1 MSATVQKFAELLTLG
16 VHRIRL
22 IRGQKISIIQDEL
35 GQALGK
41 SGGSMIEHWRKGNL
55 PANYR
60 DVEQLA
66 REIVGRSDV
75 DKAWLT
81 QFLAS
86 ANFPWPSA
94 LIDEL
99 FPKVDSDIPADY
111 EPEYTPAPGEML
123 PQYRVPAPAPLPAGS
138 IMPFHRNPHFVGRHD
153 NLLALAEA
161 LNYGFATTISQIET
175 AAATG
180 LGGIGKTQLAV
191 EFVHRYGQFFQGGVF
206 WLSFE
211 SPDAVP
217 SEIAACGE
225 ANALALKANFGQYTL
240 NEQVKLVQAAWSAPE
255 PRLLIFDNCEDPRL
269 LLKWRPRTGGC
280 RVLVTSRRG
289 DWKTVPGVRDMPLG
303 VLTRAES
310 IRLLRKHRP
319 DIPKNLLSE
328 IAKELGDLPL
338 ALHLAGSYLRYYRR
352 SADPIVY
359 LEQLRDPLLLHH
371 PSMRSEAL
379 SMTGHVQHVGRT
391 FALSYEK
398 LNLTDE
404 NDTLAHRLLVN
415 AAHFAP
421 GEPIW
426 YELLVKTLTLPD
438 HDELAAFKSERAF
451 RRLIEIGL
459 IETEENNTLRMHRL
473 VARFVRDVAN
483 EQLQHNEAAV
493 EKVVYEYTRTMNRAV
508 EPLPL
513 LARQHHLRA
522 VVDIAKIRNE
532 AESASL
538 CYELGMHL
546 WQISDYSGAQ
556 PYLEKALTMRE
567 EIFGPGHPTVAE
579 SLVGIGRVLRAQG
592 RYEEAKAYFERSL
605 AIRQQQF
612 GDNHADT
619 AESLENLGESY
630 RELGDPRTGSD
641 LIARA
646 LTIVQAIHG
655 EEHPLTGEYNN
666 NLAHCYYLLGQK
678 QRATTHFERAL
689 AINRRV
695 LGEMHAHTA
704 LNKHNLGIVHR
715 NDGNFVAAQ
724 QLLESALEAR
734 RKLYGDHQADTANT
748 ANALAQL
755 YLQTEQLENAQLL
768 ANQSMAALEEIL
780 PEIHEQKAATH
791 ITLGQIHE
799 KQGDRKNASRHF
811 QAAYN
816 MRLQLYGEADTRT
829 IELLRW
835 LS

>member
-1 MSATVQKFAELLTLG
+1 MSATGQKFAELLTLG

-22 IRGQKISIIQDEL
+22 IHGQKISIIQDEL

-41 SGGSMIEHWRKGNL
+41 SGGSMIEHWRKGYL
-55 PANYR
+55 PASYR

-66 REIVGRSDV
+66 REIVQRSDV

-81 QFLAS
+81 QFLTS
-86 ANFPWPSA
+86 AEFPWQAA

-99 FPKVDSDIPADY
+99 FPQEDPDNPAEY
-111 EPEYTPAPGEML
+111 EPEHTPAPGEML
-123 PQYRVPAPAPLPAGS
+123 PQYRVPAAAPLPAGS
-138 IMPFHRNPHFVGRHD
+138 IMPFHRNPHFVGRND
-153 NLLALAEA
+153 DLLALAKA
-161 LNYGFATTISQIET
+161 LNYGFATTISQLET

-191 EFVHRYGQFFQGGVF
+191 EFVHRYGQFFPGGVF

-211 SPDAVP
+211 SPDAIP

-225 ANALALKANFGQYTL
+225 ADALALKANFSQYTL
-240 NEQVKLVQAAWSAPE
+240 SEQVRLVQAAWSSPD
-255 PRLLIFDNCEDPRL
+255 PRLLIFDNCEDPGL

-280 RVLVTSRRG
+280 RVLITSRRG
-289 DWKTVPGVRDMPLG
+289 DWQTIPGVQDMPIG
-303 VLTRAES
+303 VLPRAES
-310 IRLLRKHRP
+310 VRLLRQHRP
-319 DIPKNLLSE
+319 DIPSRLLGK
-328 IAKELGDLPL
+328 IAAELGDLPL
-338 ALHLAGSYLRYYRR
+338 ALHLAGSYLSYYRR
-352 SADPIVY
+352 SSDPVAY

-371 PSMRSEAL
+371 PSMRSDGL

-398 LNLTDE
+398 LNLADE
-404 NDTLAHRLLVN
+404 NDALAHRLLVN
-415 AAHFAP
+415 TAHFAP

-426 YELLVKTLTLPD
+426 YELLIKTLTLPD
-438 HDELAAFKSERAF
+438 QDERSGFKAERAF

-483 EQLQHNEAAV
+483 EQLQHNEVAV

-508 EPLPL
+508 EPMPL

-522 VVDIAKIRNE
+522 VVDIAKIRND

-538 CYELGMHL
+538 CHELGMHL
-546 WQISDYSGAQ
+546 WQISDYPGAQ
-556 PYLEKALTMRE
+556 PYLEKALSIRE
-567 EIFGPGHPTVAE
+567 EIFGPVHPQVAE
-579 SLVGIGRVLRAQG
+579 SLVGIGRVLRARG
-592 RYEEAKAYFERSL
+592 SYKEAKTYFERSL
-605 AIRQQQF
+605 TIRQQLF
-612 GDNHADT
+612 GDNHTDT
-619 AESLENLGESY
+619 AESLENLGESC
-630 RELGDPRTGSD
+630 RELGDAKTACA
-641 LIARA
+641 LIAQA
-646 LTIVQAIHG
+646 LAIVQAIHG

-678 QRATTHFERAL
+678 QLATTHFERAL
-689 AINRRV
+689 AINRHV

-715 NDGNFVAAQ
+715 NDGNFAAAQ

-734 RKLYGDHQADTANT
+734 RTLYGDHQADTANT

-780 PEIHEQKAATH
+780 PAVHEQKAVAH

-811 QAAYN
+811 QAAYKI
-816 MRLQLYGEADTRT
+816 RLQLYGEADTRT
-829 IELLRW
+829 KELLRR